1 MSPSVESKIDLQLIA
16 QSNKREYPMLKKVGF
31 VTAGV
36 AAGMV
41 MLSGFA
47 SAEGAHVPNGYGY
60 GFGGDEGNDEVGLV
74 NVNNVDALHN
84 VNVNAG
90 VCDNNINVLGV
101 QVPVDDVLNG
111 IGIPILSP
119 GEHDAEAAAPYNCAS
134 ASSDDGGSVQDN

>member
-1 MSPSVESKIDLQLIA
+1 
-16 QSNKREYPMLKKVGF
+16 MLKKIGF

-47 SAEGAHVPNGYGY
+47 AAEGSGAAGYPHGY
-60 GFGGDEGNDEVGLV
+60 GDEGNDQIGLV

-84 VNVNAG
+84 VNANAG
-90 VCDNNINVLGV
+90 VCGNDVNVLGV
-101 QVPVDDVLNG
+101 QVPIRNALNG
-111 IGIPILSP
+111 IGVPILSP

-134 ASSDDGGSVQDN
+134 ASIDDGGSVQDN

>member
-1 MSPSVESKIDLQLIA
+1 
-16 QSNKREYPMLKKVGF
+16 MLKKVGF

-47 SAEGAHVPNGYGY
+47 SAESTDGPADYGYGY
-60 GFGGDEGNDEVGLV
+60 GSDEGNDQVGLV

-101 QVPVDDVLNG
+101 QVPIEDVANG
-111 IGIPILSP
+111 IGVPILSP
-119 GEHDAEAAAPYNCAS
+119 GEHDAEAASPDNCAS
-134 ASSDDGGSVQDN
+134 ASLEDGGSVQDN